1 MIARGMVERGSRVSS
16 PSGAAASNPT
26 NARMQKTMPWN
37 AGWTLPS
44 GGMKT
49 LAFTG
54 CDEFAINRTETTR
67 KIAISIEPRTTPV
80 RVEISMPR

>member
-1 MIARGMVERGSRVSS
+1 MIARGIVERGSRVSS

-26 NARMQKTMPWN
+26 NARMQNTMPWN

-49 LAFTG
+49 AVLIG
-54 CDEFAINRTETTR
+54 CEALMISSSETTR
-67 KIAISIEPRTTPV
+67 KIPISISPRTTPV
-80 RVEISMPR
+80 RVEIWMPR